1 MASAFRF
8 VSSRTD
14 GQYSVWRGDQHLGYV
29 TKVVHRIFDGR
40 TTKTVVGGWTPSTPT
55 EDLAL
60 EKTREAAANALWRD
74 HNR

>member
-40 TTKTVVGGWTPSTPT
+40 TTKTVVGGWTPGTPT
-55 EDLAL
+55 EDLAIQ
-60 EKTREAAANALWRD
+60 KTREAAALALWRG
-74 HNR
+74 HKR